1 MSDRNRMTIADLPYL
16 EFELIDDIEADTCK
30 GGNTSSDGSDSTQ
43 ALRDIMTKG
52 AQESVAIAKIQLES
66 QRVANVA
73 KAWQGF
79 ASMKKS
85 GAQGLS
91 QVG

>member
-1 MSDRNRMTIADLPYL
+1 MFRQQSSFLDIPKAGSSGGAPAPALDASKPADS
-16 EFELIDDIEADTCK
+16 T
-30 GGNTSSDGSDSTQ
+30 DGSDSTQ
-43 ALRDIMTKG
+43 ALRDIMIKG
-52 AQESVAIAKIQLES
+52 AWESVAIAKIQLEA
-66 QRVANVA
+66 QRIANIA

-79 ASMKKS
+79 ASMVKS